1 MLDTPKMTFK
11 REGKTV
17 KPLKEFQPDSNT
29 IVAVYQGDLSR
40 YDILIKYRQKVN
52 TGKWSRIR
60 TPKHIHWAV
69 DLLIKMHTDKEKI
82 REFLGFLIKIW
93 NETTPFKSDE
103 EREKFL
109 DIENLLEAHKSKIEE
124 YQDISNY
131 GEYRI
136 EFLILLAKL
145 LMVQEKTNMADAYM
159 FKKLLETLKKGEG
172 IFSIV
177 SIATQTGRKRKKA

>member
-1 MLDTPKMTFK
+1 MLGTPKMTFK
-11 REGKTV
+11 RKGKTV
-17 KPLKEFQPDSNT
+17 EPLKEFKPDNET
-29 IVAVYQGDLSR
+29 IVAVYQGALSR
-40 YDILIKYRQKVN
+40 YDILIRYRQKDN

-69 DLLIKMHTDKEKI
+69 DLLIKMHTDKAKI
-82 REFLGFLIKIW
+82 QEFLDFLIEIW
-93 NETTPFKSDE
+93 NKTIPFNSDE
-103 EREKFL
+103 EREEFL
-109 DIENLLEAHKSKIEE
+109 DVKNLLEAHKSKIEE

-159 FKKLLETLKKGEG
+159 FKKLLETMKKEEG

-177 SIATQTGRKRKKA
+177 SIATHTGRK